1 VRPRSAN
8 EWRAFWRDG
17 GETELRR
24 VLRETWPPAATVD
37 EEQCAWL
44 STRVA
49 TLLGS
54 NAPARALA
62 AELGRI
68 RAHELAA
75 APDREADAEAASR
88 LVAWFLEARLAS

>member
-1 VRPRSAN
+1 MRPRSAN

-24 VLRETWPPAATVD
+24 VLRETWPPAAEAD
-37 EEQCAWL
+37 EEHCARL
-44 STRVA
+44 ATRVA

-54 NAPARALA
+54 NAPPRALA

-68 RAHELAA
+68 RAHELGVEQDRGADEAA
-75 APDREADAEAASR
+75 AER
-88 LVAWFLEARLAS
+88 LHSWFLEGRVA

>member
-24 VLRETWPPAATVD
+24 VLRETWPPAAEAD
-37 EEQCAWL
+37 EEHCAWL
-44 STRVA
+44 ATRVA

-68 RAHELAA
+68 REHELGAGQDAA
-75 APDREADAEAASR
+75 EDAATAER
-88 LVAWFLEARLAS
+88 LHAWFLEGRVA